1 MNVEGGIQLAD
12 LWGIARRR
20 AKLVVATSTGVALAF
35 YWIAMALPNQYESYA
50 TVLVTPQT
58 VDPALVAAGVPES
71 DLNSRLYLMT
81 AEILSRGRLS
91 KIIDDL
97 GLYSDE
103 SEYMVREQII
113 DMMRDNVGVEPVLTE
128 LSQGVKRRNEVEEI
142 SQFRISFTHRDAIIA
157 MQVAQRLS
165 NDFIEQHI
173 ETRITLSQKSLEF
186 INDELARLAER
197 IRKVEGRVAAVKNAN
212 PGRLPEDM
220 TTTQRRLERLMT
232 DMAFAQ
238 RSLAEAISDE
248 AFFRSQINNAPVSIG
263 EMTPENRLK
272 SLNLMI
278 AEFRAKGFTDKHP
291 DVIKTKVEIS
301 TLKQAIVLGKVEIAE
316 GGDRILSYSQQSAE
330 AERRRAALRKSAAD
344 DEIARLHTAVDE
356 LQAQLANTPGVAE
369 VLDGLEREYRHLFDS
384 YQDFSNRQL
393 EAMVQAQLE
402 RRQLGEQFRVL
413 EAAFVAPEVASPNRL
428 LIMVLGFMF
437 AIALGV
443 GVGIMRESVDLS
455 LHSARQLQTAISIPV
470 LAAIP
475 TILLEADLVAL
486 RRSRIKTSLGA
497 AFAICFVLVGGAA
510 NYVWVNGAPAFLN
523 REPTRERPVMKE
535 FLPAMKEFSPAKNP
549 TSMGAGG

>member
-12 LWGIARRR
+12 LLAVARRR
-20 AKLVVATSTGVALAF
+20 AKLVAATSIGVALAF

-50 TVLVTPQT
+50 SVLVTPQT
-58 VDPALVAAGVPES
+58 VDPALVTAGVPES
-71 DLNSRLYLMT
+71 DLNNRLYLMT
-81 AEILSRGRLS
+81 AQILSRGRLS
-91 KIIDDL
+91 KIIDDF

-103 SEYMVREQII
+103 SQYMVREQII
-113 DMMRDNVGVEPVLTE
+113 DMMRENVGVEPVLTE
-128 LSQGVKRRNEVEEI
+128 LSQGVRRRNEVEEI
-142 SQFRISFTHRDAIIA
+142 SQFMISFTHRDATIA
-157 MQVAQRLS
+157 MRVAHRLS

-173 ETRITLSQKSLEF
+173 ESRITLSQKSLEF
-186 INDELARLAER
+186 IDDELARLAAR
-197 IRKVEGRVAAVKNAN
+197 IREVEGRVAEVKNAN

-248 AFFRSQINNAPVSIG
+248 AFFRSQINNAPMSIG

-272 SLNLMI
+272 SLNLLI
-278 AEFRAKGFTDKHP
+278 AEYRAKGFTDKHP
-291 DVIKTKVEIS
+291 DIIKTKLEIA
-301 TLKQAIVLGKVEIAE
+301 TLKQAIKLGAVENAE

-330 AERRRAALRKSAAD
+330 AERRRAALRKTAAD
-344 DEIARLHTAVDE
+344 DEIARLRAAVDE
-356 LQAQLANTPGVAE
+356 LQAQLANTPAVAE
-369 VLDGLEREYRHLFDS
+369 ILDGLDREYTHLFDS

-413 EAAFVAPEVASPNRL
+413 EAAFIAPEPASPNRP
-428 LIMVLGFMF
+428 LIMILGSFF

-443 GVGIMRESVDLS
+443 GVGIMRESVDSS

-475 TILLEADLVAL
+475 KILLEADLAAL
-486 RRSRIKTSLGA
+486 RRSRIKTSLGVV
-497 AFAICFVLVGGAA
+497 FAIGFVLVGGAA
-510 NYVWVNGAPAFLN
+510 NYLWVNGTSTFLDGEPAIKQ
-523 REPTRERPVMKE
+523 PV
-535 FLPAMKEFSPAKNP
+535 AREFSPAH
-549 TSMGAGG
+549 TATAVGAGG

>member
-1 MNVEGGIQLAD
+1 IQLAD

-20 AKLVVATSTGVALAF
+20 AKLVAATSIGIALAF

-50 TVLVTPQT
+50 SVLVTPQT

-71 DLNSRLYLMT
+71 DLNNRLYLMT

-91 KIIDDL
+91 KIIDDF

-113 DMMRDNVGVEPVLTE
+113 DMMRDSVGVEPVLTE
-128 LSQGVKRRNEVEEI
+128 LSQGVVTRRNEVEEI
-142 SQFRISFTHRDAIIA
+142 SQFRISFTHRDATIA

-173 ETRITLSQKSLEF
+173 ESRITLSQKSLEF
-186 INDELARLAER
+186 IDDELARLAGR
-197 IRKVEGRVAAVKNAN
+197 IREVEGRVAEFKNAN

-272 SLNLMI
+272 SLNLMM
-278 AEFRAKGFTDKHP
+278 AEYSARGFTDKHP
-291 DVIKTKVEIS
+291 DVIKAKLEIS
-301 TLKQAIVLGKVEIAE
+301 TLKQAIKRGEVENAE

-330 AERRRAALRKSAAD
+330 AERRRAALRKTAAE
-344 DEIARLHTAVDE
+344 DEIARLHAAVDE
-356 LQAQLANTPGVAE
+356 LQTQLANTPAVAE
-369 VLDGLEREYRHLFDS
+369 ILDGLEREYTHLFDS
-384 YQDFSNRQL
+384 YQDFSTRQL

-413 EAAFVAPEVASPNRL
+413 EAAFIAPEPASPNRL
-428 LIMVLGFMF
+428 LIMVLGFIF
-437 AIALGV
+437 ATALGV
-443 GVGIMRESVDLS
+443 GVGILRESVDSS
-455 LHSARQLQTAISIPV
+455 LHSARQLQTAVSIPV

-475 TILLEADLVAL
+475 KILLEADLVAL
-486 RRSRIKTSLGA
+486 RRSRIMTSLGV

-523 REPTRERPVMKE
+523 GAPTIKQPVAGE
-535 FLPAMKEFSPAKNP
+535 FAPAETRTAV
-549 TSMGAGG
+549 GAEG

>member
-12 LWGIARRR
+12 LWSIARRR
-20 AKLVVATSTGVALAF
+20 AKLMAAAALGIALTI

-50 TVLVTPQT
+50 PVLVTPQT

-71 DLNSRLYLMT
+71 DLNNRLYLMT

-97 GLYSDE
+97 SLYANE
-103 SEYMVREQII
+103 SQYMVREQII
-113 DMMRDNVGVEPVLTE
+113 DMMRESVGVQPVLTE
-128 LSQGVKRRNEVEEI
+128 LNQGLQRRNEVEEI
-142 SQFRISFTHRDAIIA
+142 SQFRISFTHRNAAIA

-173 ETRITLSQKSLEF
+173 ESRITLSQKSLEF
-186 INDELARLAER
+186 IDDELARLAAR
-197 IRKVEGRVAAVKNAN
+197 IREVEGRVAEVKNAN

-220 TTTQRRLERLMT
+220 TTTQRRLERLIT

-248 AFFRSQINNAPVSIG
+248 AFFRSQIDNAPIAIG

-272 SLNLMI
+272 SLDLLT
-278 AEFRAKGFTDKHP
+278 AEYRAKGFTDKHP
-291 DVIKTKVEIS
+291 DVIKTKLEIE
-301 TLKQAIVLGKVEIAE
+301 TLKQAIARGEIESAD

-330 AERRRAALRKSAAD
+330 AERRRAALRRTAGE
-344 DEIARLHTAVDE
+344 DEIARLHAAVDE
-356 LQAQLANTPGVAE
+356 LQTQLAQTPAVAE
-369 VLDGLEREYRHLFDS
+369 LLDGLEREYRHLFDS

-413 EAAFVAPEVASPNRL
+413 ESAFIAPEAASPNRF
-428 LIMVLGFMF
+428 LILILGSVF
-437 AIALGV
+437 AVSVGV
-443 GVGIMRESVDLS
+443 GVGIMRESVDSS
-455 LHSARQLQTAISIPV
+455 LHSARQLQTAFSIPV

-475 TILLEADLVAL
+475 KILLEADLVAL
-486 RRSRIKTSLGA
+486 RRSRIRTSLGA
-497 AFAICFVLVGGAA
+497 VFVICFALVGGAA
-510 NYVWVNGAPAFLN
+510 NYLWVNGAPAFLS
-523 REPTRERPVMKE
+523 REPTIEAPVAGE
-535 FLPAMKEFSPAKNP
+535 IAPAKIR
-549 TSMGAGG
+549 TAVGAEG